1 MTATGTNE
9 RLDDAPRMLHE
20 VVSEAARR
28 APRATALIDG
38 ELTLSFAELRER
50 IGRSISLIE
59 ERTEPGDRIAVIG
72 PNHHIWVELYYAVPA
87 AGRVLVF
94 LNHRL
99 AANEIAA
106 LVDRSGASLLVG
118 DPSQLDRLSLVDP
131 GSGGPQCLD
140 WRTWETERD
149 GRPESD
155 PVAPDPEALAWLLFT
170 SGTTAAPKGAM
181 LTHRSVLA
189 AVGASTAARPV
200 ETDDVYVFPFPLCHV
215 AGYNVVHR
223 HAAGRPVVLLDR
235 FDPASFCA
243 VVGERSVTSTS
254 LAATMLASLLDHL
267 DTHPTDLPL
276 LGTLRS
282 IAYGAAPMSVALLRR
297 ADEVLGVDLAQ
308 GYGMTELSGNAV
320 FLDAAAHRLG
330 LMGEEALLRSAGRPA
345 PGVELR
351 LAEDGEILVRAP
363 QMMIGYWEDP
373 EATAAA
379 LRDGWLATGD
389 IGRFD
394 EHGHLSVVD
403 RSKDI
408 IITGGENVSSR
419 EVEDILIT
427 APGVARVAIVGE
439 PDARW
444 GERVCAVIVPV
455 DPASFDETAVL
466 AHARASLAGF
476 KVPKRVLLVEEL
488 PTNASGKVLKNQ
500 LRAALAGND

>member
-1 MTATGTNE
+1 MAAIGT
-9 RLDDAPRMLHE
+9 DDAAGGPPRMLHE
-20 VVSEAARR
+20 VVTDAARR
-28 APRATALIDG
+28 TPGATALIDG
-38 ELTLSFAELRER
+38 PLTLSFAELEER
-50 IGRSISLIE
+50 IARTISLIE
-59 ERTEPGDRIAVIG
+59 ARTEPGDRIAVIG

-99 AANEIAA
+99 AANEITS
-106 LVDRSGASLLVG
+106 LVERSGASLLVG
-118 DPSQLDRLSLVDP
+118 DPAQLDRLSLDDP
-131 GSGGPQCLD
+131 GSGLPQCLD
-140 WRTWETERD
+140 LSTWATERD
-149 GRPESD
+149 ERSEAVAVASD
-155 PVAPDPEALAWLLFT
+155 PGALAWLLFT

-200 ETDDVYVFPFPLCHV
+200 EIDDVYIFPFPLCHV

-235 FDPASFCA
+235 FEPASFCA
-243 VVGERSVTSTS
+243 VVAERSVTSTS

-267 DTHPTDLPL
+267 DAHPGDLPL

-282 IAYGAAPMSVALLRR
+282 IAYGAAPMSVTLLRR
-297 ADEVLGVDLAQ
+297 AHEVLGVDLAQ

-351 LAEDGEILVRAP
+351 LAGDGEILVRAP
-363 QMMIGYWEDP
+363 QMMIGYWDDP

-419 EVEDILIT
+419 EVEDIVIT

-439 PDARW
+439 PDERW

-455 DPASFDETAVL
+455 DATTFDQAAVL
-466 AHARASLAGF
+466 AHVRSALAGF
-476 KVPKRVLLVEEL
+476 KVPKRVVLVEEL

-500 LRAALAGND
+500 LRAALAGTD